1 MAFSPEGRWFAA
13 GGVSSVLM
21 LVEVASRQTR
31 QIPRAHP
38 TQVNALAFSPDG
50 RRLITSGTAG
60 NDTLKVWDVESGR
73 DIAALSGKPS
83 FFDYVGFSPDGNS
96 LYAVSSEGTVLL
108 WRAPSF
114 EEIAAQE
121 QARARSP

>member
-1 MAFSPEGRWFAA
+1 
-13 GGVSSVLM
+13 
-21 LVEVASRQTR
+21 VEVASRQTR
-31 QIPRAHP
+31 QIARAHP
-38 TQVNALAFSPDG
+38 TQVNALAFSPDE

-73 DIAALSGKPS
+73 DIATLSGEPG
-83 FFDYVGFSPDGNS
+83 FFDYVGFSPDGS
-96 LYAVSSEGTVLL
+96 TLYAVGSGGTVLL

-121 QARARSP
+121 RAGARSPSDVSGPLNRR